1 MVREDRA
8 RLLSSSFQR
17 MKTTT
22 PAFTAEMM
30 TLANGMRK
38 GTLVELLG
46 IEFVLGAD
54 GSITA
59 TMPVDERT
67 FQPMRQL
74 HGGATAALAETLG
87 SMGSAL
93 LIDRARQATVG
104 IELNANHIKAVR
116 SGRVKATGVLLHRG
130 RTTHVWDIRVTNE
143 ADELIAICRLTNM
156 IIDLLS

>member
-1 MVREDRA
+1 
-8 RLLSSSFQR
+8 

-22 PAFTAEMM
+22 SAPAFTAEML
-30 TLANGMRK
+30 TLANDLRK
-38 GTLVELLG
+38 GTLAEVLG
-46 IEFVLGAD
+46 IEFIPGAV

-59 TMPVDERT
+59 TMPVNERT

-93 LIDRARQATVG
+93 LIDLTHQATVG

-116 SGRVKATGVLLHRG
+116 SGRVKAEGVLLHRG
-130 RTTHVWDIRVTNE
+130 RTTHVWDIRVTND
-143 ADELIAICRLTNM
+143 AAELIAVCRLTNL
-156 IIDLLS
+156 IIDQRP